1 MAGLT
6 AAHAGSVAWD
16 QRVEDAVVGF
26 LTAEKEP
33 PAAVARRTV
42 WTVLDVVAA
51 CAAASTW
58 PELRS
63 SAARFPLAPGPATVM
78 GMGLKASAGHAVL
91 FNTTLAIAQEIEEGH
106 NRGGHVGASVV
117 TGALAAGEEAGASGE
132 RLVSSVWKA
141 YEVTARVE
149 AAFMGVRARLAQ
161 AVPWV
166 MRNPHSTW
174 SVLGAALAAA
184 LVRGLP
190 PDALRHVWRMGLNT
204 AVINM
209 WDPFADG
216 PAARNFTAG
225 LSAQTG
231 VTIAELAAAGVAG
244 SAEACLRVLGP
255 AWEQAQDELEQAF
268 AALGREHEIMRN
280 YFKFVPSCRYTHPP
294 LDALASIRDQVD
306 VDDIE
311 RIDVTTYNNA
321 LPMSHQR
328 AMNATS
334 GKFSIPYCLAA
345 YLVLGRV
352 DFAAFAP
359 EHLSSPAITALAQR
373 VFVHPGDEFNRRFP
387 DKWGARVTV
396 VHRDGRRVSGEVEVP
411 TGDWRQGVTEDLLV
425 PKWREAL
432 AVRYAAD
439 RAREIVDAWLQLAQ
453 APNVRPLMALVV

>member
-1 MAGLT
+1 MR
-6 AAHAGSVAWD
+6 WD
-16 QRVEDAVVGF
+16 QRVEEAVVAF
-26 LTAEKEP
+26 LAAPEGPP
-33 PAAVARRTV
+33 PAVAQRVV

-51 CAAASTW
+51 AAAASSW
-58 PELRS
+58 PELRI
-63 SAARFPLAPGPATVM
+63 SAARFPLAPGMATVL
-78 GMGLKASAGHAVL
+78 GLGLRTSAAHAAL
-91 FNTTLAIAQEIEEGH
+91 FNATLAIAQEIEEGH
-106 NRGGHVGASVV
+106 NRGGHVGASVIA
-117 TGALAAGEEAGASGE
+117 GALAAGEESDVSGA

-141 YEVTARVE
+141 YEVAVRVE
-149 AAFMGVRARLAQ
+149 AAFMGVRARLAR

-190 PDALRHVWRMGLNT
+190 PEGLRNVWRMGLNT

-216 PAARNFTAG
+216 PPARNFTAG

-231 VTIAELAAAGVAG
+231 VAIAELAAAGVVG

-255 AWEQAQDELEQAF
+255 AREQVGDELDEAF

-306 VDDIE
+306 VDAIE
-311 RIDVTTYNNA
+311 RIDVTTYDHA

-328 AMNATS
+328 AVNATS

-352 DFAAFAP
+352 DFEAFAA
-359 EHLSSPAITALAQR
+359 EHLSSPVIAAVAER
-373 VFVHPGDEFNRRFP
+373 VFVHSGDEFNRRFP
-387 DKWGARVTV
+387 DRWGARVTV
-396 VHRDGRRVSGEVEVP
+396 VHRDGRQVSGEVEVP
-411 TGDWRQGVTEDLLV
+411 TGDWREGVTEDLLV

-432 AVRYAAD
+432 AVRFAQD
-439 RAREIVDAWLQLAQ
+439 RAQEIVDRWLLLTQ
-453 APNVRPLMALVV
+453 APNLRSLMELLS